1 MKKIVCML
9 CALLMFI
16 SPCLSMEIF
25 KVQPVYDE
33 QIEAQIEDLSTI
45 INKGLKEGDFVTLA
59 KTCEEGYKRKKTG
72 NPESIKKYNDM
83 LLAFAIQSNLGAY
96 ELTRNEKYAKK
107 AYKLSKIAVKD
118 KTTQLYAIQANILM
132 ASYKPRLEQMTK
144 AYDLFRANDLNKAMA
159 FYPQYEALFN
169 RGVELQKQKADARKQ
184 KIRNATYMTLMGI
197 AAGCRGYSQGYN
209 NYYNSAPRTYS
220 ATSTQ
225 VGNYTYTTINGY

>member
-159 FYPQYEALFN
+159 FYPQYEALYN
-169 RGVELQKQKADARKQ
+169 RGLEIKQQKIDAKKQKL
-184 KIRNATYMTLMGI
+184 RNAAYITLMGI
-197 AAGCRGYSQGYN
+197 AAGCSGYAKG
-209 NYYNSAPRTYS
+209 APRTYN

-225 VGNYTYTTINGY
+225 VGNYTYTTIYGY